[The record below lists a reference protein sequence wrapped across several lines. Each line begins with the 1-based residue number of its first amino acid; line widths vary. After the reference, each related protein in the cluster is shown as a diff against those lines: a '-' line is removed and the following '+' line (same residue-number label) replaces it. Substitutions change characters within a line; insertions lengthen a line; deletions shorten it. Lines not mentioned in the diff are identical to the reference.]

1 MEAPMR
7 RTSVIPN
14 GVRDLLPVGD
24 AGEDKRISRVVRD
37 DNPSAARHVAR
48 SRGAVPRFASIALP
62 CLLSVACAHGVQGH
76 AERARDDREAG
87 AGFVENRG
95 ADCEVGGIAGPSDA
109 GLPDPFA
116 RADGSRIATRAD
128 WRCHRQALLRAA
140 EEQVYGWKGPTPDR
154 VDGTIAGDRIDVTVS
169 HGGREVSFSADLRLP
184 AGPGPHP
191 ATIVVGGRA
200 GVDDGL
206 LAGEGVAR
214 IDFVPT
220 AVGAE
225 TGTSRARQGAFF
237 DLYGE
242 QVQGTGTLMA
252 WAWGVS
258 RIIDVLAQAG
268 QGTLRVDAI
277 AVTGCSRYGKGAL
290 AAGAFDERVAL
301 TIPIESG
308 SGGVP
313 VWRGVVA
320 EGAQP
325 PHSAFGEQ
333 PWLGDAFGAFANDVE
348 RLPIDQHE
356 VLGLVAP
363 RGLLVLDNPHVDWLG
378 ARFGHVS
385 ALAGAEIYRAL
396 GVGGN
401 IGYHAA
407 VEDGTHCAWRGEWDA
422 AARDAIRRHLRKVQA
437 GDLPIVAA
445 EGKAGS
451 LEDFRAW
458 RTPALH

>member
-1 MEAPMR
+1 MKPISPNDAP
-7 RTSVIPN
+7 VAP
-14 GVRDLLPVGD
+14 D
-24 AGEDKRISRVVRD
+24 
-37 DNPSAARHVAR
+37 VAR
-48 SRGAVPRFASIALP
+48 CGKKSRGATPRVASIVLP
-62 CLLSVACAHGVQGH
+62 CLLLVACGHGAPGDKGG
-76 AERARDDREAG
+76 AADDREPAVG
-87 AGFVENRG
+87 LVENRG
-95 ADCEVGGIAGPSDA
+95 ADCEVEGIAGASGT

-116 RADGSRIATRAD
+116 RADGSRIAIRAD

-154 VDGTIAGDRIDVTVS
+154 VDGTIAGDRIDVTVY
-169 HGGREVSFSADLRLP
+169 HEGRGVSFGADLHLP
-184 AGPGPHP
+184 GGPGPHP
-191 ATIVVGGRA
+191 AIIVVGARA

-206 LAGEGVAR
+206 LAREGVAR

-258 RIIDVLAQAG
+258 RIIDVVAQAG

-277 AVTGCSRYGKGAL
+277 AVAGCSRYGKGAL

-301 TIPIESG
+301 TIPVESG

-313 VWRGVVA
+313 IWRGVVSG
-320 EGAQP
+320 GAQP

-333 PWLGDAFGAFANDVE
+333 PWLGDAFGAFADEVE

-378 ARFGHVS
+378 ARFGHAS

-396 GVGGN
+396 GVAGN
-401 IGYHAA
+401 IGYHSA

-422 AARDAIRRHLRKVQA
+422 VARDAIRRHLRKEWA

-445 EGKAGS
+445 EAKAAPPEE
-451 LEDFRAW
+451 LRQWRAPEL
-458 RTPALH
+458 R

>member
-1 MEAPMR
+1 MKPNLPPGAPVVPGTVR
-7 RTSVIPN
+7 RKTKLRDVAPRCTSIV
-14 GVRDLLPVGD
+14 
-24 AGEDKRISRVVRD
+24 
-37 DNPSAARHVAR
+37 
-48 SRGAVPRFASIALP
+48 LP
-62 CLLSVACAHGVQGH
+62 CLLLVACAHGAPGDEDAAV
-76 AERARDDREAG
+76 ERGPAAAG
-87 AGFVENRG
+87 PVENRG
-95 ADCEVGGIAGPSDA
+95 ADCRPEAIPGPSGA

-128 WRCHRQALLRAA
+128 WHCHRQALLRTA
-140 EEQVYGWKGPTPDR
+140 EEQVYGWKGPEPDR

-184 AGPGPHP
+184 DGPGPHP
-191 ATIVVGGRA
+191 AIIVVGGRA

-206 LAGEGVAR
+206 LASEGVAR

-242 QVQGTGTLMA
+242 EVQGTGTLMA

-258 RIIDVLAQAG
+258 RIVDVVAQAG

-308 SGGVP
+308 SGGIP

-333 PWLGDAFGAFANDVE
+333 PWLGDAFGAFANEVE
-348 RLPIDQHE
+348 RLSIDQHE

-401 IGYHAA
+401 IGYHSA
-407 VEDGTHCAWRGEWDA
+407 VGDGTHCAWRSEWDA
-422 AARDAIRRHLRKVQA
+422 AARDAVRRHLRKVQA
-437 GDLPIVAA
+437 EDLPIVAA

-458 RTPALH
+458 RTPALR

>member
-1 MEAPMR
+1 M
-7 RTSVIPN
+7 
-14 GVRDLLPVGD
+14 
-24 AGEDKRISRVVRD
+24 
-37 DNPSAARHVAR
+37 
-48 SRGAVPRFASIALP
+48 
-62 CLLSVACAHGVQGH
+62 
-76 AERARDDREAG
+76 
-87 AGFVENRG
+87 
-95 ADCEVGGIAGPSDA
+95 DCEVEEIAGSPDA

-128 WRCHRQALLRAA
+128 WRCHRQALLRTA
-140 EEQVYGWKGPTPDR
+140 EAQVYGWKGPKPDR
-154 VDGTIAGDRIDVTVS
+154 VTGTIADDRIDVTVS
-169 HGGREVSFSADLRLP
+169 HAGREVSFSADLRLP
-184 AGPGPHP
+184 EGPGPHP
-191 ATIVVGGRA
+191 AIIVVGGRA

-258 RIIDVLAQAG
+258 RIIDVVAQAG
-268 QGTLRVDAI
+268 QGRLRVDAI

-313 VWRGVVA
+313 AWRGVVA

-333 PWLGDAFGAFANDVE
+333 PWLGDAFGAFANEVE
-348 RLPIDQHE
+348 RLSIDQHE

-396 GVGGN
+396 GVAGN
-401 IGYHAA
+401 LGYHSA
-407 VEDGTHCAWRGEWDA
+407 VADGTHCAWRSEWDV
-422 AARDAIRRHLRKVQA
+422 AARDAIRRHLRKAQA
-437 GDLPIVAA
+437 DDLPIVAA
-445 EGKAGS
+445 DGKAGS
-451 LEDFRAW
+451 PEASWQWRAPEL
-458 RTPALH
+458 R